1 MDQEMMQ
8 KPQGKGTADQEIE
21 QLVLWGVGI
30 IAGAFFIIP
39 MILAM
44 IGVAILKALKKES
57 ISPYIGIVGAV
68 ILIFQALTGK
78 ILSYLAIFKEM
89 NVPYVVPAIEK
100 LSHKPLEMNFSSYLS
115 VLALSMVFI
124 LAFSILGK
132 YFWKSSVK
140 SKQSEIKKQKE
151 ESKYI
156 SFRKNRLKFLDKQQ
170 NKYRESDS
178 KDTFIG
184 YSEFKERVELK
195 GDEFNYHMLAVGG
208 TGTGKTTLL
217 ASVMEGA
224 LNNDKPIIF
233 VDGKGEYAAMQ
244 EFKKFCEAYGKKVY
258 MFSEVDSYTYNP
270 IKHGTPTEIRDKI
283 MNLFEWSEPY
293 YKNFSSRYLQLV
305 VKLLD
310 ETGTKREL
318 QNVYKLTGLEVFKFF
333 QSFEKTKEI
342 EVEVEVERVEEIPED
357 QPEEN
362 TDSSQEE
369 DQLASLGLIQ
379 EPEQKAKQPEISQEE
394 DQLASLF
401 GSVPNQE
408 EDQSLFGSMPP
419 EAEETPEET
428 PKKRE
433 KAAVKTKK
441 KKSEKKKTRKVK
453 VMELQKQTV
462 KYLDDNLQELKDIFV
477 SILADEEA
485 ERCLT
490 GLKNQ
495 LGELL
500 ESDLGHL
507 FVSSNKEIDLR
518 QITDEGNVVIF
529 SISGSRYRDYIK
541 KLGKIIILDVNSLV
555 AYRQATGKKKTLT
568 IYDEF
573 SAYGN
578 GEIVDIV
585 NKSRSAGF
593 ECIIS
598 TQSLADIDAV
608 EPFLTNRI
616 ISNCG
621 ILATGRVEAED
632 AEKLASQFGTFEDQE
647 ITSQVEKKHNLR
659 QVYSEMG
666 TVRGVERFIAHP
678 NTIKNLQ
685 VGEIFI
691 KRKMKEEKAGTYTRR
706 VYVRNALNL
715 GGIKQSEHTRSVQ
728 K

>member
-1 MDQEMMQ
+1 MEQQME

-44 IGVAILKALKKES
+44 IGVAVLKALKKES
-57 ISPYIGIVGAV
+57 ISHYIGIAGAL

-124 LAFSILGK
+124 MAFSVLGK
-132 YFWKSSVK
+132 YFWKHSVK
-140 SKQSEIKKQKE
+140 SKQTEIKKQKE
-151 ESKYI
+151 ESKYV

-170 NKYRESDS
+170 KKYRESDS

-184 YSEFKERVELK
+184 YSEFKERVELS
-195 GDEFNYHMLAVGG
+195 GNEFNYHMLAVGG

-224 LNNDKPIIF
+224 LKNDKPIIF

-369 DQLASLGLIQ
+369 DQLASLGLIP
-379 EPEQKAKQPEISQEE
+379 EPEQEAKQAEITQEDE
-394 DQLASLF
+394 FASLF
-401 GSVPNQE
+401 GSI
-408 EDQSLFGSMPP
+408 PP
-419 EAEETPEET
+419 ETEETPEET

-453 VMELQKQTV
+453 VMEIQKKTV

-529 SISGSRYRDYIK
+529 SISGSRYREYIK

-555 AYRQATGKKKTLT
+555 AYRQSNGMKRTLT

-578 GEIVDIV
+578 SEIVDLV

-621 ILATGRVEAED
+621 ILATGRVDAED

-715 GGIKQSEHTRSVQ
+715 GGIKQSENTRSVQ